1 MLSSPGALPFLRR
14 DMASPRSRMVNGVN
28 MVSCLSVFS
37 TAFLL
42 RILQFWS
49 GFPLSRSW
57 WAIASGVMFGELI
70 GFLSSPLIFE
80 RVCHPFLL
88 LCVRSMHVIVSSHL
102 CFLVSLMWSFRLV
115 PASIVSSLKGSA
127 SYSSW

>member
-1 MLSSPGALPFLRR
+1 MISRPGALPSLRR
-14 DMASPRSRMVNGVN
+14 DMAYSRSRMVKGVK
-28 MVSCLSVFS
+28 MVSRLSVFS
-37 TAFLL
+37 TAFVL

-49 GFPLSRSW
+49 GLPLSRSW
-57 WAIASGVMFGELI
+57 WAIASVVMFGEPI

-88 LCVRSMHVIVSSHL
+88 LCVKPIPVIVSSHFS
-102 CFLVSLMWSFRLV
+102 FLDYLMWSFRLV
-115 PASIVSSLKGSA
+115 PASIVSSLRGSA

>member
-1 MLSSPGALPFLRR
+1 
-14 DMASPRSRMVNGVN
+14 MASPRYWMVKGVH
-28 MVSCLSVFS
+28 MVSRLSVFS

-42 RILQFWS
+42 RILQFLS

-70 GFLSSPLIFE
+70 SFLSSPLIFE

-88 LCVRSMHVIVSSHL
+88 LCVRSIPVIVSSHF
-102 CFLVSLMWSFRLV
+102 CFLVSLMWSFRLA